1 MSLLLLSSTCQQTQN
16 PIIRRGSMSTSRRTF
31 QQPSRLLAITFAAL
45 LLCCQLVQAQVGPA
59 TSGGYIEI
67 TNAHTGDAEWVLD
80 DRKPSLYTGDFG
92 DCMGD
97 SVINVTRFDASYY
110 KDNATVM
117 FHLAGNTA
125 LVNESVMSKY
135 NSSPILGVS
144 DKNSIHGRVCL
155 WREAFQPDLQPV

>member
-1 MSLLLLSSTCQQTQN
+1 MSAL
-16 PIIRRGSMSTSRRTF
+16 RRRF
-31 QQPSRLLAITFAAL
+31 QQPSWLLAVTFAAL
-45 LLCCQLVQAQVGPA
+45 LLCCQLAQAQVGPT
-59 TSGGYIEI
+59 TSGDYIEI
-67 TNAHTGDAEWVLD
+67 TNARTGDAEWVLD

-125 LVNESVMSKY
+125 LVNESVMSEY
-135 NSSPILGVS
+135 TLSQG
-144 DKNSIHGRVCL
+144 
-155 WREAFQPDLQPV
+155 

>member
-1 MSLLLLSSTCQQTQN
+1 MSL
-16 PIIRRGSMSTSRRTF
+16 SR
-31 QQPSRLLAITFAAL
+31 QPLHRPSWLLAVAFAAL
-45 LLCCQLVQAQVGPA
+45 LFCCQLAQAQVGPA
-59 TSGGYIEI
+59 TSGGYIQI
-67 TNAHTGDAEWVLD
+67 TNAQTGNAEWVLD

-125 LVNESVMSKY
+125 LVNESVMSAY
-135 NSSPILGVS
+135 HSLPITELADQNSL
-144 DKNSIHGRVCL
+144 HGRVCL
-155 WREAFQPDLQPV
+155 WRKSV